1 MFKCPNTIRVKKLK
15 RHLNSIDSM
24 QLNPYYR
31 NLKRHLLN
39 IYTIDSAV
47 IISLF
52 LYFALSSNYSKQWT
66 APLAPNKWFISM
78 KNLKALH
85 SSFGIGGRA

>member
-47 IISLF
+47 ILSLF
-52 LYFALSSNYSKQWT
+52 LYFALSSNYSKQWA

-78 KNLKALH
+78 
-85 SSFGIGGRA
+85 